1 MAHSL
6 GFEVVAEGIE
16 EVDQLALLKAENCA
30 LGQGW
35 LFGKP
40 QLGEHIPGFINDFSA
55 RDLFKV

>member
-16 EVDQLALLKAENCA
+16 EVHQLTLLKAENCA
-30 LGQGW
+30 FGQGW

-40 QLGEHIPGFINDFSA
+40 LLGEHIPAFINDFSA
-55 RDLFKV
+55 RDFFTV